1 MMQLQPTKH
10 KTTTKLAAVFW
21 LMQYGFPTCKGLIAH
36 TSVSIPS
43 PCPHSDL
50 SNSHA
55 AGNTNA
61 GENSREE
68 EEMRLQPRQ
77 GLLEAVT
84 PTAMLEVVAE
94 KQAPHPLQ
102 VKS

>member
-1 MMQLQPTKH
+1 
-10 KTTTKLAAVFW
+10 
-21 LMQYGFPTCKGLIAH
+21 MQYGFPTCKGLIAH

-61 GENSREE
+61 GENSRGG
-68 EEMRLQPRQ
+68 RGDAPAAAA
-77 GLLEAVT
+77 G
-84 PTAMLEVVAE
+84 VAGSSDTNSNAGGGGGKAGTSSFAGE
-94 KQAPHPLQ
+94 KL
-102 VKS
+102 VGFVMCV